1 MKNIDLYGR
10 KEYEE
15 INELLNRKINE
26 KKTLIAVHRGMS
38 AGNIIENKK
47 YTYNYEQLAQIIN
60 VSLKEARKPT
70 DEYVYIR

>member
-26 KKTLIAVHRGMS
+26 KKTLVAVHRGMS
-38 AGNIIENKK
+38 AGNIIES
-47 YTYNYEQLAQIIN
+47 TIPA
-60 VSLKEARKPT
+60 
-70 DEYVYIR
+70 